1 MKFHKKQSIFGD
13 LIRVN
18 ASGSGLSLSIGVP
31 GFRVHLPLSG
41 YRKPGITTGIPG
53 TGLSH
58 SQKLGK

>member
-1 MKFHKKQSIFGD
+1 MRFHKSKGLLGD

-31 GFRVHLPLSG
+31 GFRVQLPLG
-41 YRKPGITTGIPG
+41 GNRKPGITTSIPG

-58 SQKLGK
+58 TQKLGK